1 VYRSLISPQPPH
13 EAKNDWFV
21 VVLDE
26 AESGAD
32 EADVV

>member
-1 VYRSLISPQPPH
+1 MCITHFPQPPH
-13 EAKNDWFV
+13 GAMNDWFV

-32 EADVV
+32 EIGVV